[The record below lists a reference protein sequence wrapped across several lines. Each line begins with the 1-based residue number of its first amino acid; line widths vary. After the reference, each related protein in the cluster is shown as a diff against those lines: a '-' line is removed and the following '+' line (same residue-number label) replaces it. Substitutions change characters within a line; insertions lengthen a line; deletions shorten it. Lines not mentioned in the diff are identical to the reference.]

1 MTAEEQQAVAQL
13 TALDYSIT
21 PVQIG
26 NPGHEEIRVLVQIG
40 TRIGVTSQ
48 YLLTQEAARMLSK
61 AIKDGVER
69 AEVTL
74 VKPQSVIAN
83 A

>member
-1 MTAEEQQAVAQL
+1 MTAEEQQAFEQIR
-13 TALDYSIT
+13 ALGFNVQ
-21 PVQIG
+21 PVQMG
-26 NPGHEEIRVLVQIG
+26 NEILVMVQIA
-40 TRIGVTSQ
+40 TNVGVMNQ
-48 YLLTQEAARMLSK
+48 YVLTQQAARLLSK

-74 VKPQSVIAN
+74 VKAQSLIAT